1 MTNEQL
7 TQNVV
12 DLLNYKAKSEEE
24 HKMFE
29 SMIQRIQDSINSFTK
44 LAEDVHIMAINMESM
59 QKTLE
64 TTIKKV
70 DALTSKEFMEY
81 KENKKIIKQNL
92 ISGFLGAGITLII
105 GIIGWLSKEFIMKG
119 GI

>member
-1 MTNEQL
+1 MTNEQI

-12 DLLNYKAKSEEE
+12 DLLAYKAKAEEE
-24 HKMFE
+24 HRMFE
-29 SMIQRIQDSINSFTK
+29 SMLRRVQDNMNVFTK
-44 LAEDVHIMAINMESM
+44 LAEDVHIMAINMENM

-64 TTIKKV
+64 TTNKKV

-81 KENKKIIKQNL
+81 KENKKIVKQNL
-92 ISGFLGAGITLII
+92 ISGFVGAGVTLLI
-105 GIIGWLSKEFIMKG
+105 GFIGWIAKEFIMKG